1 MLYIFKVILAT
12 KTEVKSRKNFSYGK
26 HRNYVVESQ
35 WCTVVMENS
44 AIDIVLPSLVE
55 IRQLNQYN
63 NNNRIIIIIVN
74 KTNGD
79 QKVSAYKH

>member
-1 MLYIFKVILAT
+1 M
-12 KTEVKSRKNFSYGK
+12 
-26 HRNYVVESQ
+26 
-35 WCTVVMENS
+35 VMENS
-44 AIDIVLPSLVE
+44 ATDIVLPSLGE

-63 NNNRIIIIIVN
+63 NNNRIIIIIIIIIIVN

>member
-1 MLYIFKVILAT
+1 
-12 KTEVKSRKNFSYGK
+12 
-26 HRNYVVESQ
+26 
-35 WCTVVMENS
+35 MENS
-44 AIDIVLPSLVE
+44 ATDIVLPSLVE

>member
-1 MLYIFKVILAT
+1 M
-12 KTEVKSRKNFSYGK
+12 
-26 HRNYVVESQ
+26 
-35 WCTVVMENS
+35 VMENS
-44 AIDIVLPSLVE
+44 ATDIVLPSLGE

-63 NNNRIIIIIVN
+63 NNSRIIIIIIIIIVN